1 MKKFQFLTAI
11 VAVFVAVNFTA
22 CKKDKA
28 DTEAAA
34 ETIADV
40 SYADVSFNDAQTIAD
55 EGATTGSI
63 ASFRESGYDGFLNA
77 CATVTR
83 DTVSTPR
90 VTTIDFGDANCLCQD
105 GRNRRGKIIVT
116 HTGRYR
122 DASTVIT
129 TTFDNYYVQDNKI
142 EGTRTVTNMG
152 ANSLGQPYFTVA
164 ENGSVI
170 RANGAGTITWA
181 SNRTRTWTEGFA
193 TAIRQDDVYEITG
206 SSSATA
212 ANGNACSATILSPL
226 VRKMSLDCR
235 RHFVA
240 GELKL
245 MIEGRPERVINFGDG
260 TCDDIATVTV
270 NGVTHTITLR
280 R

>member
-1 MKKFQFLTAI
+1 MKKFQIFTAI
-11 VAVFVAVNFTA
+11 VAVFVVVNFTA

-28 DTEAAA
+28 DTDAAA
-34 ETIADV
+34 ETVADL

-55 EGATTGSI
+55 EGATTGSVET
-63 ASFRESGYDGFLNA
+63 FRGNGYDGFLTA

-90 VTTIDFGDANCLCQD
+90 VTTIDFGTTNCLCQD

-122 DASTVIT
+122 DAGTVIT

-152 ANSLGQPYFTVA
+152 NNAVGQPYFTIV

-170 RANGAGTITWA
+170 RANGAGTVTWS
-181 SNRTRTWTEGFA
+181 SNRTRTWTAGFA
-193 TAIRQDDVYEITG
+193 TPIRQDDVYEITG
-206 SSSATA
+206 SSSGTS
-212 ANGNACSATILSPL
+212 ANGNVCSATILSPL
-226 VRKMSLDCR
+226 VRKMSLECR

-245 MIEGRPERVINFGDG
+245 TIEGRPDRTINFGNGD
-260 TCDDIATVTV
+260 CDDIATVTV
-270 NGVTHTITLR
+270 NGETHTITLR